1 MHMLGDERMWFV
13 ATMCAPPKLLRVCLC
28 TENLCNQPIAVRHH
42 VAGLRVAL
50 QPSAGELA
58 WDKHHADG
66 CSYRNP
72 TEPHGAWALEA
83 ECTSFQSTGHTYT
96 SHAHSLHLFLP
107 WPTARHYPPPHTHQQ
122 IPKPNFLPLQTP
134 PPTHTPAGGILR
146 GLSAPAATRS
156 RRSLSA
162 MAVAAPVSAAAKQAE
177 FVKQAHGFSLVQQ
190 QFVREY
196 DSHVLMYKH
205 DKTGGW
211 VGG

>member
-107 WPTARHYPPPHTHQQ
+107 WPTARHYPPP
-122 IPKPNFLPLQTP
+122 P
-134 PPTHTPAGGILR
+134 HTPANPQTQLPPPPNTPPHTHLQVASCAACR
-146 GLSAPAATRS
+146 LQQPPAA
-156 RRSLSA
+156 
-162 MAVAAPVSAAAKQAE
+162 AAACQPW
-177 FVKQAHGFSLVQQ
+177 QWPHPCQQ
-190 QFVREY
+190 QQSRQ
-196 DSHVLMYKH
+196 SL
-205 DKTGGW
+205 
-211 VGG
+211 